1 MGEMGNLKGG
11 YLSAAAIAFF
21 LCPLVRRRWEI
32 VRKRLDLE
40 HGYLLNY
47 PELNPPLIAQ
57 QMLVSGEDHRHAL
70 HPGFDPISICRAM
83 WRRFSEG
90 KREGAS
96 TSEQQIVRTILEDYR
111 YSIRRKVV
119 EIILSMIVS
128 ATYPK
133 RTLPIIYLSMGY
145 YGWRMNGYRQAC
157 RRLKLH
163 SDHLT
168 SMEAASLVA
177 RLKYPQPRVASIR
190 RIRQII
196 SRAQHLIQ
204 LHSRHTLNGT
214 YGYLNGSSI

>member
-1 MGEMGNLKGG
+1 MGNLKGG
-11 YLSAAAIAFF
+11 HLSAVSMAFF
-21 LCPLVRRRWEI
+21 LRPLVHRRWET
-32 VRKRLDLE
+32 VRRRLDLE
-40 HGYLLNY
+40 YGYLLNY

-70 HPGFDPISICRAM
+70 HPGFDPISICRAI
-83 WRRFSEG
+83 WRRFFEG

-96 TSEQQIVRTILEDYR
+96 TIEQQIVRTILEDHR

-119 EIILSMIVS
+119 EIILSTIVS

-133 RTLPIIYLSMGY
+133 KTLPIIYLSMGY
-145 YGWRMNGYRQAC
+145 YGWRMSGYKQAC

-168 SMEAASLVA
+168 IMEAASLVA

-196 SRAQHLIQ
+196 SRARHLIR

-214 YGYLNGSSI
+214 YGYLNDGSI